1 MIIGK
6 PEPPRFWSSF
16 LRWFC
21 PPALCEGVEGDLL
34 EQFENDVEKK
44 GLRRARRRFSWHVI
58 RFFRPEILLRNQ
70 FSGSMNNFP
79 STFDLS
85 KMYLQVAWRNI
96 IRNRAVSVISIVGL
110 AVSLSIGLLILLVIK
125 NRLDFDTFHP
135 DSDRLYRI
143 TTRVEERSGQRI
155 HFATSPP
162 ALGPFLKEQFAFVEE
177 VVRVMPTLTGY
188 VMSGRGE
195 IFLGGGAYVDDSF
208 FRVLG
213 FELVAGNPKTALS
226 EPNAIVLSEETARR
240 IFGQK
245 MPLGE
250 TLILEGQGEFKVTG
264 IIGAP
269 DGPSEM
275 EFAAY
280 ASLSTLMQPNRSQTT
295 SIAEDWSSLHTNY
308 TYLKIHPGTREAM
321 SDALHKVGTRISRQH
336 DVEKTYAFQANN
348 INEIPF
354 SDVFLSR
361 GTSVE
366 TLIMLSL
373 PGIVLLLLAVFNYT
387 NITIARAVRRAK
399 EIGIRKI
406 NGAPRYQLFFQ
417 LIVESTLVAAIAT
430 ILAGLIA
437 MQIPVNPSF
446 QTKLPET
453 VHPSTIV
460 WFFLFALAVGFLAG
474 AFPAWVLSGIKP
486 VQALKNSIGKSNK
499 ITWRKSLIV
508 IQYTLSLAFLIVL
521 LVNYEQMQFQVESD
535 YGFSREDIIHV
546 KPGDVNRNVLM
557 TKIKSIP
564 EVETISASS
573 NPIFTWGNFC
583 SIASG
588 NDSVNIEYYSV
599 DDAYLTVYGLTLV
612 AGENLTPDEQEQ
624 YILLNEK
631 AVEVLK
637 MGSPTEALGQSLIVN
652 DTLSLQ
658 VRGVMKDFNAHPFKF
673 PIMPLALRYKPDE
686 FNVLNVKTYP
696 STLPQALK
704 RISKAWDQL
713 EPDFLLSYTV
723 FADSFN
729 ERQGHK
735 QDLKM
740 MGSVSIVSII
750 ISCLGLLGVVMYNTE
765 TRMKE
770 IGIRKAMGA
779 LSYEIVTLISW
790 NFLKLLFISACLA
803 IPLGYWFGGLMLQ
816 QFAYR
821 IELGAGIGFLGF
833 AVMMTISLVTI
844 GSQTIRAGLRNP
856 VEILRYE

>member
-1 MIIGK
+1 MITGK

-21 PPALCEGVEGDLL
+21 PQDLYEGIEGDLL
-34 EQFENDVEKK
+34 EQFQGDIETK
-44 GLRRARRRFSWHVI
+44 GLSRSRRRFMWHVI

-70 FSGSMNNFP
+70 LSGSMNNLL
-79 STFDLS
+79 STLDLS

-96 IRNRAVSVISIVGL
+96 IRNRAVSVINIVGL

-155 HFATSPP
+155 HFATAPP
-162 ALGPFLKEQFAFVEE
+162 ALGPVLKEQFSFAEE
-177 VVRVMPTLTGY
+177 VVRVMPTLTGH
-188 VMSGRGE
+188 VMSSRGE
-195 IFLGGGAYVDDSF
+195 IVLGGGAYVDDSF

-213 FELVAGNPKTALS
+213 FKLVAGNAKTALS
-226 EPNAIVLSEETARR
+226 EPNAIVLTEETARR
-240 IFGQK
+240 VFGQK

-250 TLILEGQGEFKVTG
+250 TLTLEGQGDFKVTG
-264 IIGAP
+264 ILGVP
-269 DGPSEM
+269 DGPTEL
-275 EFAAY
+275 EFSAY
-280 ASLSTLMQPNRSQTT
+280 ASLLTLMQPNRSQTT

-308 TYLKIHPGTREAM
+308 TYVKIYPGTRDAM
-321 SDALHKVGTRISRQH
+321 SDALHKVGTQISRQP

-366 TLIMLSL
+366 SLIMLSL

-387 NITIARAVRRAK
+387 NITIARAVSRAR
-399 EIGIRKI
+399 EIGVRKI

-430 ILAGLIA
+430 VLAGLIA

-453 VHPSTIV
+453 VPPSTMV
-460 WFFLFALAVGFLAG
+460 WFFLFAIATGFLAG

-486 VQALKNSIGKSNK
+486 VQALKNNIGKSGK
-499 ITWRKSLIV
+499 LTWRKSLIV

-521 LVNYEQMQFQVESD
+521 VVSYKQMQFQVQSD
-535 YGFSREDIIHV
+535 YGFDREDIIHV
-546 KPGDVNRNVLM
+546 KPGNVNLNVLM
-557 TKIKSIP
+557 TKIQSIP
-564 EVETISASS
+564 EVEAISASS
-573 NPIFTWGNFC
+573 TPIFTWGNFC
-583 SIASG
+583 SIRSG

-599 DDAYLTVYGLTLV
+599 DDAYLSVYGLTLV
-612 AGENLTPDEQEQ
+612 AGKNLMPDEHEQ

-631 AVEVLK
+631 AVELLK
-637 MGSPTEALGQSLIVN
+637 LGSPNEALGQSLIIN

-673 PIMPLALRYKPDE
+673 AIMPLALRYKSDE
-686 FNVLNVKTYP
+686 FNVLNVKTHS
-696 STLPQALK
+696 STLPRALK

-713 EPDFLLSYTV
+713 EPDSPLSYTV

-740 MGSVSIVSII
+740 MGSVAIVAII
-750 ISCLGLLGVVMYNTE
+750 ISCLGLLGVVMYSTE

-779 LSYEIVTLISW
+779 FSHQIVMLISW

-821 IELGAGIGFLGF
+821 IELDAGIGFLGF
-833 AVMMTISLVTI
+833 AIMMTISLITI